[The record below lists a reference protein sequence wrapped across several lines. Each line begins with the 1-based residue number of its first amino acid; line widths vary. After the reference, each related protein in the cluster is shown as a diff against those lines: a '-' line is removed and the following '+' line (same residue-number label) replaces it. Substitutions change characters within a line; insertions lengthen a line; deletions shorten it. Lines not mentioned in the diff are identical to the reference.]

1 MLCPLGMTAGKKS
14 LLKSHWLW
22 IIVAHTDFVLLSLFF
37 FQVNL
42 FSGALFIRLALGW
55 NLYLAIL
62 LMLGMTCLCTITGQI
77 GLIVIWCLH
86 M

>member
-1 MLCPLGMTAGKKS
+1 MNLVDIPLQHAHYKTQSDNWSVACF
-14 LLKSHWLW
+14 
-22 IIVAHTDFVLLSLFF
+22 IV

-62 LMLGMTCLCTITGQI
+62 LMLGMTCLCTITGWFQQS
-77 GLIVIWCLH
+77 L
-86 M
+86 